1 MKKYIILCIA
11 LLSVCY
17 TQAQEN
23 IYLHKKNGNIEAFAL
38 EQVDSAIFSSS
49 ESNFAI
55 ISPKDTIRIGEKITM
70 KATKSNDK
78 DLSVNWYAED
88 PTIVSLGTLSQLEG
102 SVEGIVLGST
112 MIYASSNGD
121 IANTPLHVVGKATS
135 LGETEIYWDLVKKE
149 VQSGN
154 SVPFWAQ
161 YDSKDKIDH
170 TEIWYDINE
179 VVSRKATC
187 RLIPSIKYEYA
198 DTVIILKKKLDQ
210 VKDFAHSEL
219 LWDASVQAN
228 HLSGEFPVQLH
239 DSLLSSM
246 IYSMPRK
253 TEDLEFYTG
262 TEFLKA
268 FKDNLTPRMNYDA
281 YREAFVFL
289 GMMSDYVTSN
299 HRDTLPYLEWM
310 TDSTFDANSARWI
323 KDFKQYDSIFSTTIF
338 DTIIVSI
345 DTAWSTK
352 WNRTKLNPN
361 TGNKGWWDTLL
372 VEVVYNEKTQ
382 TYDSIWW
389 KSIDTIWKI
398 TPIFDHMEYVYDDI
412 MDRVNRTWRDSVT
425 FLNLILGDE
434 GYDFTYKREYVLNTE
449 FRVYEENDNVLKNS
463 DSKTTV
469 VEHDNYILNITS
481 ASNTTVREAV
491 AMNVELNKHYASQ
504 ALKFECIF
512 PKDAKDEYGSELS
525 TLITTDIV
533 RDFPKSIRFWHVGSQ
548 QIKVKVYSG
557 NELIDIYNIN
567 IQVGYDREVP
577 TLYYAEAGGNI
588 MAYKLVNN
596 APADMNIVPFDL
608 GVRTQHAFNLLFKD
622 ESLYV
627 LDAGKQF
634 YYVDDVDGK
643 LGDGKISVLSKDGS
657 KVETMISNVGGPA
670 FQDPFYGY
678 VDGDD
683 LYYSDR
689 NQGIIK
695 LPLSTR
701 DAVYNAGEHPYYVN
715 HNTLGYYNCG
725 IGYGAIG
732 GMFGKINGVWHWTK
746 FYNGYGIFRFQD
758 SDILPTP
765 IYTQDRELIPKA
777 GIMLDGMS
785 PKSFVYVPKHY
796 KMLVHIM
803 DAGYNGVYVATYDEL
818 ESVGTSKNALRPY
831 KLTYEGKSF
840 ESNTTGN
847 LPAKEGMSYESVG
860 ITQMAYDEVNDCVY
874 FAYRN
879 NSYSSYMYPPTGIYS
894 YNMATGEV
902 TCLIEGVE
910 AYGLTVNNTPS
921 KLF

>member
-11 LLSVCY
+11 LLSVCH

-49 ESNFAI
+49 KSNFAI
-55 ISPKDTIRIGEKITM
+55 ISPKDTIRVGEEITM

-88 PTIVSLGTLSQLEG
+88 PTIASSGTLSQIEG
-102 SVEGIVLGST
+102 SVEGIGLGST

-179 VVSRKATC
+179 VVLRKAATSG
-187 RLIPSIKYEYA
+187 LISSIKYEYT
-198 DTVIILKKKLDQ
+198 DTVITIRKELDQ
-210 VKDFAHSEL
+210 VKDFAHSEV

-228 HLSGEFPVQLH
+228 HLSGEFPLQLH
-239 DSLLSSM
+239 DSLLSST
-246 IYSMPRK
+246 IYSKPRNI
-253 TEDLEFYTG
+253 EDLDFYLG
-262 TEFLKA
+262 TEFPKA
-268 FKDNLTPRMNYDA
+268 FKDNLTPRMNYNA
-281 YREAFVFL
+281 YKQAFWGL
-289 GMMSDYVTSN
+289 GLFDEEYIN
-299 HRDTLPYLEWM
+299 WM

-323 KDFKQYDSIFSTTIF
+323 KDFKQYDTIWSTTNF
-338 DTIIVSI
+338 DTLGVYI
-345 DTAWSTK
+345 DSTMK
-352 WNRTKLNPN
+352 ITGRPPHRDTTWIYETIYVTKPWLE
-361 TGNKGWWDTLL
+361 D
-372 VEVVYNEKTQ
+372 VVYVHDQ
-382 TYDSIWW
+382 
-389 KSIDTIWKI
+389 
-398 TPIFDHMEYVYDDI
+398 I
-412 MDRVNRTWRDSVT
+412 MDRVNRVWRDSVT
-425 FLNLILGDE
+425 FLDLIIGDE
-434 GYDFTYKREYVLNTE
+434 GYDFTYQREYVLNTE
-449 FRVYEENDNVLKNS
+449 FHVYGENDNVLKNS
-463 DSKTTV
+463 DSKTIV
-469 VEHDNYILNITS
+469 AEHDNYIINITS

-512 PKDAKDEYGSELS
+512 PKDAKDEYGFELS

-548 QIKVKVYSG
+548 QIKVKVYLG
-557 NELIDIYNIN
+557 NELIDICNIN

-577 TLYYAEAGGNI
+577 TLYYAEVNGTI
-588 MAYKLVNN
+588 KAYKLTNGN
-596 APADMNIVPFDL
+596 QPADMQIVPFDL

-634 YYVDDVDGK
+634 YYVNDVQSN
-643 LGDGKISVLSKDGS
+643 LGDGKISVIAKDGS

-678 VDGDD
+678 VDENN

-701 DAVYNAGEHPYYVN
+701 DAVYNAGEHPYYVQ
-715 HNTLGYYNCG
+715 HNTLGYYNNG
-725 IGYGAIG
+725 IAYGAIG
-732 GMFGKINGVWHWTK
+732 GMFGKIDGVWHWTK
-746 FYNGYGIFRFQD
+746 FYNGNGIFRFKD
-758 SDILPTP
+758 SDILEKA
-765 IYTQDRELIPKA
+765 ISQGNDSNKPKD
-777 GIMLDGMS
+777 GILLDGMM
-785 PKSFVYVPKHY
+785 PKSFVYVPWHD

-818 ESVGTSKNALRPY
+818 ESVGTSKNSLRPY
-831 KLTYEGKSF
+831 YITYNGMMF

-847 LPAKEGMSYESVG
+847 LPAKEGYASESVG
-860 ITQMAYDEVNDCVY
+860 ICQMVYDEYNDCVY

-879 NSYSSYMYPPTGIYS
+879 NSYSSYMCPPTGIYS

>member
-49 ESNFAI
+49 KSNFAI
-55 ISPKDTIRIGEKITM
+55 ISPKDTIRVGEEITM

-88 PTIVSLGTLSQLEG
+88 PTIASSGALSQIEG
-102 SVEGIVLGST
+102 SVEGIGLGST

-179 VVSRKATC
+179 VVLRKAATGG
-187 RLIPSIKYEYA
+187 LISSIKYEYT
-198 DTVIILKKKLDQ
+198 DTVITIRKELDQ
-210 VKDFAHSEL
+210 VKDFAHNEQ

-228 HLSGEFPVQLH
+228 HLSGEFPLQLH
-239 DSLLSSM
+239 DSLLSSK
-246 IYSMPRK
+246 IYSMPQDI
-253 TEDLEFYTG
+253 EDLDFYLG
-262 TEFLKA
+262 TEFPKA
-268 FKDNLTPRMNYDA
+268 FKDNLTPRMNYNA
-281 YREAFVFL
+281 YKQAFRGL
-289 GMMSDYVTSN
+289 GLFDEEYIN
-299 HRDTLPYLEWM
+299 WM

-323 KDFKQYDSIFSTTIF
+323 KDFKQYDTIWSTTNF
-338 DTIIVSI
+338 DTLDVYI
-345 DTAWSTK
+345 DSTMK
-352 WNRTKLNPN
+352 ITGRPPHRDTTWIYETIYVTKPWLE
-361 TGNKGWWDTLL
+361 D
-372 VEVVYNEKTQ
+372 VVYVHDQ
-382 TYDSIWW
+382 I
-389 KSIDTIWKI
+389 
-398 TPIFDHMEYVYDDI
+398 ME
-412 MDRVNRTWRDSVT
+412 RVNRVWRDSVT
-425 FLNLILGDE
+425 FLNLIIGDE
-434 GYDFTYKREYVLNTE
+434 GYNFTYQREYVLNTD
-449 FRVYEENDNVLKNS
+449 FRVYGENDNVLKNS
-463 DSKTTV
+463 DSKIIV
-469 VEHDNYILNITS
+469 AEHDNYIINITS
-481 ASNTTVREAV
+481 ASNATVREAV

-512 PKDAKDEYGSELS
+512 PEDTKDEYGAVLS

-557 NELIDIYNIN
+557 NELIDICNIN

-577 TLYYAEAGGNI
+577 TLYYAEVNGTI
-588 MAYKLVNN
+588 KAYKLTNGN
-596 APADMNIVPFDL
+596 QPADMQIVPFDL

-634 YYVDDVDGK
+634 YYVNDVQSNM
-643 LGDGKISVLSKDGS
+643 GDGKISVIAKDGS

-678 VDGDD
+678 VDENN

-701 DAVYNAGEHPYYVN
+701 NQVYNASEHPYWVN
-715 HNTLGYYNCG
+715 HNTLGYYGNG
-725 IGYGAIG
+725 WAYGALG

-746 FYNGYGIFRFQD
+746 FYNGNGIFRFKD
-758 SDILPTP
+758 SDILEKA
-765 IYTQDRELIPKA
+765 ISQGNDSNKPKD
-777 GIMLDGMS
+777 GILLEGMM
-785 PKSFVYVPKHY
+785 PKSFVYVPKHD

-803 DAGYNGVYVATYDEL
+803 DAGYNGMYVATYDEL
-818 ESVGTSKNALRPY
+818 ESVGTSKNALRSY
-831 KLTYEGKSF
+831 EITYDRMSF
-840 ESNTTGN
+840 ESNTRGN
-847 LPAKEGMSYESVG
+847 LPAKEGTGSESVG

-894 YNMATGEV
+894 YNMVTGEV

>member
-11 LLSVCY
+11 LLSVCH

-49 ESNFAI
+49 KSNFAI
-55 ISPKDTIRIGEKITM
+55 ISPKDTIRVGEEITM

-88 PTIVSLGTLSQLEG
+88 PTIASSGTLSQLEG
-102 SVEGIVLGST
+102 SVEGIGLGST

-161 YDSKDKIDH
+161 YDSKDKINH

-179 VVSRKATC
+179 VVLRTAATSG
-187 RLIPSIKYEYA
+187 LISSIKYEYT
-198 DTVIILKKKLDQ
+198 DTVITIRKELDQ

-239 DSLLSSM
+239 DSLLSST
-246 IYSMPRK
+246 IYSMPRD
-253 TEDLEFYTG
+253 TVDLGFYLG
-262 TEFLKA
+262 TEFPKA
-268 FKDNLTPRMNYDA
+268 FKDNLTPRMNYNA
-281 YREAFVFL
+281 YRQAFWGL
-289 GMMSDYVTSN
+289 GLFDEEYIN
-299 HRDTLPYLEWM
+299 WM

-323 KDFKQYDSIFSTTIF
+323 KDFKQYDTIWSTTKF
-338 DTIIVSI
+338 DTLDVYI
-345 DTAWSTK
+345 DSTMK
-352 WNRTKLNPN
+352 ITGRPPHRDTTWIYETIYVTKPWLE
-361 TGNKGWWDTLL
+361 D
-372 VEVVYNEKTQ
+372 VVYVHDQ
-382 TYDSIWW
+382 
-389 KSIDTIWKI
+389 
-398 TPIFDHMEYVYDDI
+398 I
-412 MDRVNRTWRDSVT
+412 MDRVNRVWRDSVT
-425 FLNLILGDE
+425 FLDLIIGDE
-434 GYDFTYKREYVLNTE
+434 GYDFTYQREYVLNTE
-449 FRVYEENDNVLKNS
+449 YRVYGENDNVLKNS
-463 DSKTTV
+463 DSKIIV
-469 VEHDNYILNITS
+469 AEHDNYIINITS

-491 AMNVELNKHYASQ
+491 AMHVELNKHYASQ

-548 QIKVKVYSG
+548 QIKVKVYLG
-557 NELIDIYNIN
+557 NELIDICNIN

-577 TLYYAEAGGNI
+577 TLYYAEVNGTI
-588 MAYKLVNN
+588 KAYKLTNGN
-596 APADMNIVPFDL
+596 QPADMQIVPFDL

-634 YYVDDVDGK
+634 LYINDTYDN
-643 LGDGKISVLSKDGS
+643 LGDGKISVIAKDGS

-678 VDGDD
+678 VDENN

-701 DAVYNAGEHPYYVN
+701 DAVYNAGEHPYYVQ
-715 HNTLGYYNCG
+715 HNTLGYYYNG
-725 IGYGAIG
+725 IAYGAIG
-732 GMFGKINGVWHWTK
+732 GMFGKIDGVWHWTK
-746 FYNGYGIFRFQD
+746 FYNGNGIFRFKD
-758 SDILPTP
+758 SDILEKA
-765 IYTQDRELIPKA
+765 ISQGNDSNKPKD
-777 GIMLDGMS
+777 GILLEGMM
-785 PKSFVYVPKHY
+785 PKSFVYVPKHD

-803 DAGYNGVYVATYDEL
+803 DAGYNGMYVATYDEL
-818 ESVGTSKNALRPY
+818 ESVGTSKNAFRPY

-840 ESNTTGN
+840 ESNTTGY
-847 LPAKEGMSYESVG
+847 LWTKEGTSGEAVG
-860 ITQMAYDEVNDCVY
+860 ICQMAYDEVNDCVY

-879 NSYSSYMYPPTGIYS
+879 NSYTYMCPPTGIYS

>member
-49 ESNFAI
+49 KSNFAI
-55 ISPKDTIRIGEKITM
+55 ISPKDTIRVGEEITM

-88 PTIVSLGTLSQLEG
+88 PTIASSGTLSQIEA
-102 SVEGIVLGST
+102 SVEGIGLGST

-179 VVSRKATC
+179 VVLRKAATGG
-187 RLIPSIKYEYA
+187 LISSIKYEYT
-198 DTVIILKKKLDQ
+198 DTVITIRKELDQ

-228 HLSGEFPVQLH
+228 HLSGEIPVELH
-239 DSLLSSM
+239 DSLLSSK
-246 IYSMPRK
+246 IYSMPQDI
-253 TEDLEFYTG
+253 EDLDFYLG
-262 TEFLKA
+262 TEFPKA
-268 FKDNLTPRMNYDA
+268 FKDNLTPRMNYNA
-281 YREAFVFL
+281 YRQAFWGL
-289 GMMSDYVTSN
+289 GLFDEEYIN
-299 HRDTLPYLEWM
+299 WM

-323 KDFKQYDSIFSTTIF
+323 KDFKQYDTIWSTTKF
-338 DTIIVSI
+338 DTLDVYI
-345 DTAWSTK
+345 DSTMK
-352 WNRTKLNPN
+352 ITGRPPHRDTTWIYETIYVTKPWLE
-361 TGNKGWWDTLL
+361 D
-372 VEVVYNEKTQ
+372 VVYVHDQ
-382 TYDSIWW
+382 I
-389 KSIDTIWKI
+389 
-398 TPIFDHMEYVYDDI
+398 ME
-412 MDRVNRTWRDSVT
+412 RVNRVWRDSVT
-425 FLNLILGDE
+425 FLNLIIGDE
-434 GYDFTYKREYVLNTE
+434 GYNFTYQREYVLNTD
-449 FRVYEENDNVLKNS
+449 FRVHGENDNVLKNS
-463 DSKTTV
+463 DSKIIV
-469 VEHDNYILNITS
+469 AEHDNYIINITS
-481 ASNTTVREAV
+481 ASNATVREAV

-512 PKDAKDEYGSELS
+512 PEDTKDEYGAVLS

-557 NELIDIYNIN
+557 NELIDICNIN

-596 APADMNIVPFDL
+596 APADMQIVPFDL

-634 YYVDDVDGK
+634 LYINDTYDN
-643 LGDGKISVLSKDGS
+643 LGDGKISVIAKDGS
-657 KVETMISNVGGPA
+657 KVETMISNVGQYA
-670 FQDPFYGY
+670 FDDPFYGY
-678 VDGDD
+678 IEGDY
-683 LYYSDR
+683 LYYANRSTGIIRMPLSAR
-689 NQGIIK
+689 NQ
-695 LPLSTR
+695 
-701 DAVYNAGEHPYYVN
+701 VYNASEHPYYVQ
-715 HNTLGYYNCG
+715 HNTLGYYNNG
-725 IGYGAIG
+725 IAYGAIG
-732 GMFGKINGVWHWTK
+732 GMFGKIDGVWHWTK
-746 FYNGYGIFRFQD
+746 FYNGNGIFRFVD
-758 SDILPTP
+758 TDIQKKAVDGFDKS
-765 IYTQDRELIPKA
+765 IIPKS
-777 GIMLDGMS
+777 GILLHGMW
-785 PKSFVYVPKHY
+785 PKSFVYVPWHD

-818 ESVGTSKNALRPY
+818 ESVGTSKNALRSY
-831 KLTYEGKSF
+831 EITYDRMSF
-840 ESNTTGN
+840 ESNTRGN
-847 LPAKEGMSYESVG
+847 LPAKEGTGSESVG

-879 NSYSSYMYPPTGIYS
+879 NSYTYMCPPTGIYS

>member
-49 ESNFAI
+49 KSNFAI
-55 ISPKDTIRIGEKITM
+55 ISPKDTIRVGEEITM

-88 PTIVSLGTLSQLEG
+88 PTIASSGTLSQIEA
-102 SVEGIVLGST
+102 SVEGIGLGST

-179 VVSRKATC
+179 VVLRKAATGG
-187 RLIPSIKYEYA
+187 LISSIKYEYT
-198 DTVIILKKKLDQ
+198 DTVITIRKELDQ
-210 VKDFAHSEL
+210 VKDFAHSEQ

-228 HLSGEFPVQLH
+228 HLSGEIPVELH
-239 DSLLSSM
+239 DSLLSSK
-246 IYSMPRK
+246 IYSMPQDI
-253 TEDLEFYTG
+253 EDLDFYLG
-262 TEFLKA
+262 TEFPKA
-268 FKDNLTPRMNYDA
+268 FKDNLTPRMNYNA
-281 YREAFVFL
+281 YRQAFWGL
-289 GMMSDYVTSN
+289 GLFDEEYIN
-299 HRDTLPYLEWM
+299 WM

-323 KDFKQYDSIFSTTIF
+323 KDFKQYDTIWSTTKF
-338 DTIIVSI
+338 DTLDVYI
-345 DTAWSTK
+345 DSTMK
-352 WNRTKLNPN
+352 ITGRPPHRDTTWIYETIYVTKPWLE
-361 TGNKGWWDTLL
+361 D
-372 VEVVYNEKTQ
+372 VVYVHDQ
-382 TYDSIWW
+382 I
-389 KSIDTIWKI
+389 
-398 TPIFDHMEYVYDDI
+398 ME
-412 MDRVNRTWRDSVT
+412 RVNRVWRDSVT
-425 FLNLILGDE
+425 FLNLIIGDE
-434 GYDFTYKREYVLNTE
+434 GYNFTYQREYVLNTD
-449 FRVYEENDNVLKNS
+449 FRVYGENDNVLKNS
-463 DSKTTV
+463 DSKIIV
-469 VEHDNYILNITS
+469 AEHDNYIINITS
-481 ASNTTVREAV
+481 ASNATVREAV

-512 PKDAKDEYGSELS
+512 PEDTKDEYGAVLS
-525 TLITTDIV
+525 TLTTTDIV

-557 NELIDIYNIN
+557 NELIDICNIN

-596 APADMNIVPFDL
+596 APADMQIVPFDL

-634 YYVDDVDGK
+634 LYINDTYDN
-643 LGDGKISVLSKDGS
+643 LGDGKISVIAKDGS

-678 VDGDD
+678 VDENN

-701 DAVYNAGEHPYYVN
+701 DAVYNAGEHPYYVQ
-715 HNTLGYYNCG
+715 HNTLGYYYNG
-725 IGYGAIG
+725 WAYGAIG

-746 FYNGYGIFRFQD
+746 FYNANGIFRFKD
-758 SDILPTP
+758 SDILDKAISQPDRNLVP
-765 IYTQDRELIPKA
+765 QD
-777 GIMLDGMS
+777 GIILEGMM
-785 PKSFVYVPKHY
+785 PKSFVYVPKHD

-803 DAGYNGVYVATYDEL
+803 DAGYNGMYVATYDEL
-818 ESVGTSKNALRPY
+818 ESVGTSKNALRSY
-831 KLTYEGKSF
+831 EITYDRMSF
-840 ESNTTGN
+840 ESNIRGN
-847 LPAKEGMSYESVG
+847 LPAKEGTGSESVG

>member
-1 MKKYIILCIA
+1 MKKYIILSIA

-49 ESNFAI
+49 KSNFAI
-55 ISPKDTIRIGEKITM
+55 ISPKDTIRVGEEITM

-88 PTIVSLGTLSQLEG
+88 PTIASSGTLSQLEG
-102 SVEGIVLGST
+102 SVEGIGLGST

-161 YDSKDKIDH
+161 YDSKDKINH

-179 VVSRKATC
+179 VVLRTAATSG
-187 RLIPSIKYEYA
+187 LISSIKYEYT
-198 DTVIILKKKLDQ
+198 DTVITIRKELDQ

-239 DSLLSSM
+239 DSLLSST
-246 IYSMPRK
+246 IYSMPRD
-253 TEDLEFYTG
+253 TVDLGFYLG
-262 TEFLKA
+262 TEFPKA
-268 FKDNLTPRMNYDA
+268 FKDNLTPRMNYNA
-281 YREAFVFL
+281 YRQAFWGL
-289 GMMSDYVTSN
+289 GLFDEEYIN
-299 HRDTLPYLEWM
+299 WM

-323 KDFKQYDSIFSTTIF
+323 KDFKQYDTIWSTTKF
-338 DTIIVSI
+338 DTLDVYI
-345 DTAWSTK
+345 DSTMK
-352 WNRTKLNPN
+352 ITGRPPHRDTTWIYETIYVTKPWLE
-361 TGNKGWWDTLL
+361 D
-372 VEVVYNEKTQ
+372 VVYVHDQ
-382 TYDSIWW
+382 
-389 KSIDTIWKI
+389 
-398 TPIFDHMEYVYDDI
+398 I
-412 MDRVNRTWRDSVT
+412 MDRVNRVWRDSVT
-425 FLNLILGDE
+425 FLNLIIGDE
-434 GYDFTYKREYVLNTE
+434 GYNFTYQREYVLNTE
-449 FRVYEENDNVLKNS
+449 YRVYGENDNVLKNS
-463 DSKTTV
+463 DSKIIV
-469 VEHDNYILNITS
+469 AEHDNYIINITS

-491 AMNVELNKHYASQ
+491 AMHVELNKHYASQ

-512 PKDAKDEYGSELS
+512 PEDTKDENGAVLG

-548 QIKVKVYSG
+548 QIKVKVYLG
-557 NELIDIYNIN
+557 NELIDICNIN

-577 TLYYAEAGGNI
+577 TLYYAEVNGTI
-588 MAYKLVNN
+588 KAYKLTNGN
-596 APADMNIVPFDL
+596 QPADMQIVPFDL

-634 YYVDDVDGK
+634 YYVNDVQSN
-643 LGDGKISVLSKDGS
+643 LGDGKISVIAKDGS

-678 VDGDD
+678 VDENN

-701 DAVYNAGEHPYYVN
+701 DAVYNANEHPYYVN
-715 HNTLGYYNCG
+715 HNTLGYYGNG
-725 IGYGAIG
+725 WAYGALG
-732 GMFGKINGVWHWTK
+732 GMFGKIDGVWHWTK
-746 FYNGYGIFRFQD
+746 FYNGNGIFRFVDTDIQKKAVD
-758 SDILPTP
+758 GSDKSI
-765 IYTQDRELIPKA
+765 IPKS
-777 GIMLDGMS
+777 GILLHGMW
-785 PKSFVYVPKHY
+785 PKSFVYVPKHD

-818 ESVGTSKNALRPY
+818 ESVGTSKNALRSY
-831 KLTYEGKSF
+831 EITYDRMSF
-840 ESNTTGN
+840 ESNTRGN
-847 LPAKEGMSYESVG
+847 LPAKEGTGSESVG

-879 NSYSSYMYPPTGIYS
+879 NSYTYMCPPTGIYS

>member
-23 IYLHKKNGNIEAFAL
+23 IYLHKKNGNVEAFAL

-49 ESNFAI
+49 KSNFAI
-55 ISPKDTIRIGEKITM
+55 ISPKDTIRVGEEITM

-102 SVEGIVLGST
+102 TVEGIVLGST

-135 LGETEIYWDLVKKE
+135 MGETEIYWDLVKKE

-179 VVSRKATC
+179 VVLRKAATSG
-187 RLIPSIKYEYA
+187 LISSIKYEYT
-198 DTVIILKKKLDQ
+198 DTVITIRKELDQ
-210 VKDFAHSEL
+210 VKDFAHSEV

-228 HLSGEFPVQLH
+228 HLSGEFPLQLH
-239 DSLLSSM
+239 DSLLSST
-246 IYSMPRK
+246 IYSMPRNI
-253 TEDLEFYTG
+253 EDLDFYLG
-262 TEFLKA
+262 TEFPKA
-268 FKDNLTPRMNYDA
+268 FKDNLTPRMNYNA
-281 YREAFVFL
+281 YKQAFWGL
-289 GMMSDYVTSN
+289 GLFDEEYIN
-299 HRDTLPYLEWM
+299 WM

-323 KDFKQYDSIFSTTIF
+323 KDFKQYDTIWSTTNF
-338 DTIIVSI
+338 DTLDVYI
-345 DTAWSTK
+345 DSTMK
-352 WNRTKLNPN
+352 ITGRPPHQDTTWIYETIYVTKPWLE
-361 TGNKGWWDTLL
+361 D
-372 VEVVYNEKTQ
+372 VVYVHDQ
-382 TYDSIWW
+382 
-389 KSIDTIWKI
+389 
-398 TPIFDHMEYVYDDI
+398 I
-412 MDRVNRTWRDSVT
+412 MDRVNRVWRDSVT
-425 FLNLILGDE
+425 FLDLIIGDE
-434 GYDFTYKREYVLNTE
+434 GYDFTYQREYVLNTE
-449 FRVYEENDNVLKNS
+449 FHVYGENDNVLKNS
-463 DSKTTV
+463 DSKTIV
-469 VEHDNYILNITS
+469 AEHDNYIINITS

-512 PKDAKDEYGSELS
+512 PEDAKDEYGSELS

-557 NELIDIYNIN
+557 NELIDICNIN

-577 TLYYAEAGGNI
+577 TLYYAEVNGTI
-588 MAYKLVNN
+588 KAYKLTNGN
-596 APADMNIVPFDL
+596 QPADMQIVPFDL

-634 YYVDDVDGK
+634 LYINDTYDN
-643 LGDGKISVLSKDGS
+643 LGDGKISVIANDGS

-670 FQDPFYGY
+670 FKDPFYGY
-678 VDGDD
+678 VDENN

-701 DAVYNAGEHPYYVN
+701 DAVYNAGEHPYYVQ
-715 HNTLGYYNCG
+715 HNTLGYYNNG

-732 GMFGKINGVWHWTK
+732 GMFGKIDGVWHWTK
-746 FYNGYGIFRFQD
+746 FYNGNGIFRFKD
-758 SDILPTP
+758 SDILEKA
-765 IYTQDRELIPKA
+765 ISQGNDSNKPKD
-777 GIMLDGMS
+777 GILLEGMM
-785 PKSFVYVPKHY
+785 PKSFVYVPKHD

-840 ESNTTGN
+840 ESNTTGS
-847 LPAKEGMSYESVG
+847 PWTIEGTGGEAVG
-860 ITQMAYDEVNDCVY
+860 ICQMAYDEVNDCVY

-879 NSYSSYMYPPTGIYS
+879 NSYSSYMCPPTGIYS
-894 YNMATGEV
+894 YNMVTGEV

>member
-49 ESNFAI
+49 KSNFAI
-55 ISPKDTIRIGEKITM
+55 ISPKDTIRVGEEITM

-88 PTIVSLGTLSQLEG
+88 PTIVSSGTLSQIEG
-102 SVEGIVLGST
+102 SVEGIGLGST

-179 VVSRKATC
+179 VVLRKAATGG
-187 RLIPSIKYEYA
+187 LISSIKYEYT
-198 DTVIILKKKLDQ
+198 DTVITIRKELDQ
-210 VKDFAHSEL
+210 VKDFAHSEQ

-228 HLSGEFPVQLH
+228 HLSGEFPLQLH

-246 IYSMPRK
+246 IYSKPRNI
-253 TEDLEFYTG
+253 EDLDFYLG
-262 TEFLKA
+262 TEFPKA
-268 FKDNLTPRMNYDA
+268 FKDNLTPRMNYNA
-281 YREAFVFL
+281 YRQAFWGL
-289 GMMSDYVTSN
+289 GLFDEEYIN
-299 HRDTLPYLEWM
+299 WM

-323 KDFKQYDSIFSTTIF
+323 KDFKQYDTIWSTTNF
-338 DTIIVSI
+338 DTLDVYI
-345 DTAWSTK
+345 DSTMK
-352 WNRTKLNPN
+352 ITGRPPHRDTTWIYETIYVTKPWLE
-361 TGNKGWWDTLL
+361 D
-372 VEVVYNEKTQ
+372 VVYVHDQ
-382 TYDSIWW
+382 I
-389 KSIDTIWKI
+389 
-398 TPIFDHMEYVYDDI
+398 ME
-412 MDRVNRTWRDSVT
+412 RVNRVWRDSVE
-425 FLNLILGDE
+425 FLDLIIGDE
-434 GYDFTYKREYVLNTE
+434 GYDFTYQREYVLNTD
-449 FRVYEENDNVLKNS
+449 FRVYGENDNVLKNS
-463 DSKTTV
+463 DSKIIV
-469 VEHDNYILNITS
+469 AEHDNYIINITS

-512 PKDAKDEYGSELS
+512 PEDTKDENGFELS

-557 NELIDIYNIN
+557 NELIDICNIN
-567 IQVGYDREVP
+567 IQVGYTQEVP

-634 YYVDDVDGK
+634 YYVNDVQSN
-643 LGDGKISVLSKDGS
+643 LGDGKISVIAKDGS

-678 VDGDD
+678 VDENN

-701 DAVYNAGEHPYYVN
+701 DVVYNANEHPYYVR
-715 HNTLGYYNCG
+715 HNRLHYYG
-725 IGYGAIG
+725 VGGLAYGAISRN
-732 GMFGKINGVWHWTK
+732 FAKINSVWHWSTCHTATA
-746 FYNGYGIFRFQD
+746 IFCFTD
-758 SDILPTP
+758 EDILENPV
-765 IYTQDRELIPKA
+765 TQGDKEQLPEEGKILEGMKVGSFYYSPRHDKVIFSVMEPNANCVAVCTYAEWKA
-777 GIMLDGMS
+777 MYSQGDVTKKAI
-785 PKSFVYVPKHY
+785 
-796 KMLVHIM
+796 
-803 DAGYNGVYVATYDEL
+803 
-818 ESVGTSKNALRPY
+818 
-831 KLTYEGKSF
+831 TYEGKNFS
-840 ESNTTGN
+840 SNLNGN
-847 LPAKEGMSYESVG
+847 LPAKEGTGSESVG

-879 NSYSSYMYPPTGIYS
+879 NSYSYSSYMYPPTGIYS

>member
-49 ESNFAI
+49 KSNFAI
-55 ISPKDTIRIGEKITM
+55 ISPKDTIRVGEEITM

-88 PTIVSLGTLSQLEG
+88 PTIASSWTLSQIEG
-102 SVEGIVLGST
+102 SVEGIGLGST

-179 VVSRKATC
+179 VVLRKAATSG
-187 RLIPSIKYEYA
+187 LISSIKYEYT
-198 DTVIILKKKLDQ
+198 DTVITIRKELDQ

-228 HLSGEFPVQLH
+228 HLSGEFPLQLH
-239 DSLLSSM
+239 DSLLSST
-246 IYSMPRK
+246 IYSMPRD
-253 TEDLEFYTG
+253 TEDLAWYLG
-262 TEFLKA
+262 TEFPKA
-268 FKDNLTPRMNYDA
+268 FKDNLTPKMNYS
-281 YREAFVFL
+281 AFTQVFRGL
-289 GMMSDYVTSN
+289 G
-299 HRDTLPYLEWM
+299 LIEEEYLDWM

-323 KDFKQYDSIFSTTIF
+323 KDFKQYDTIWSTTNF
-338 DTIIVSI
+338 DTLDVYI
-345 DTAWSTK
+345 DSTMK
-352 WNRTKLNPN
+352 ITGRPPHRDTTWIYETIYVTKPWLE
-361 TGNKGWWDTLL
+361 D
-372 VEVVYNEKTQ
+372 VVYVHDQ
-382 TYDSIWW
+382 
-389 KSIDTIWKI
+389 
-398 TPIFDHMEYVYDDI
+398 I
-412 MDRVNRTWRDSVT
+412 MDRVNRVWRDSVT
-425 FLNLILGDE
+425 FLNLIIGDE
-434 GYDFTYKREYVLNTE
+434 GYNFTYQREYVLNTE
-449 FRVYEENDNVLKNS
+449 YRVYGENDNVLKNS
-463 DSKTTV
+463 DSKIIV
-469 VEHDNYILNITS
+469 AEHDNYIINITS
-481 ASNTTVREAV
+481 ASNATVREAV

-512 PKDAKDEYGSELS
+512 PEDTKDENGSVLS
-525 TLITTDIV
+525 TLITTDIM

-557 NELIDIYNIN
+557 NELIDICNIN

-577 TLYYAEAGGNI
+577 TLYYAEVNGTI
-588 MAYKLVNN
+588 KAYKLTKGNQ
-596 APADMNIVPFDL
+596 PADMQIVPFDL

-634 YYVDDVDGK
+634 LYINDTYDN
-643 LGDGKISVLSKDGS
+643 LGDGKISVIAKDGS

-678 VDGDD
+678 VDENN

-701 DAVYNAGEHPYYVN
+701 DAVYNAGEHPYYVQ
-715 HNTLGYYNCG
+715 HNTLGYYYNG
-725 IGYGAIG
+725 WAYGAIG
-732 GMFGKINGVWHWTK
+732 GMFGKIDGVWHWTK
-746 FYNGYGIFRFQD
+746 FYNANGIFRFKD
-758 SDILPTP
+758 SDILDKAISQPDRNLVP
-765 IYTQDRELIPKA
+765 QD
-777 GIMLDGMS
+777 GIMLEGMM
-785 PKSFVYVPKHY
+785 PKSFVYVPKHD

-803 DAGYNGVYVATYDEL
+803 DAGYNGMYVATYDEL
-818 ESVGTSKNALRPY
+818 ESVGTSKNALRSY
-831 KLTYEGKSF
+831 EITYDRMSF
-840 ESNTTGN
+840 ESNIRGN
-847 LPAKEGMSYESVG
+847 LPAKEGTGSESVG

>member
-11 LLSVCY
+11 LLSVCH

-49 ESNFAI
+49 KSNFAI
-55 ISPKDTIRIGEKITM
+55 ISPKDTIRVGEEITM

-88 PTIVSLGTLSQLEG
+88 PTIVSLGTLSQIEG
-102 SVEGIVLGST
+102 SVEGIGLGST

-135 LGETEIYWDLVKKE
+135 MGETEIYWDLVKKE

-179 VVSRKATC
+179 IVSRKATC
-187 RLIPSIKYEYA
+187 YLINYEYV
-198 DTVIILKKKLDQ
+198 DTAAIIRKSFEK
-210 VKDFAHSEL
+210 VNDFAHNEQ

-228 HLSGEFPVQLH
+228 HLSGEFPLQLH
-239 DSLLSSM
+239 DSLLSST
-246 IYSMPRK
+246 IYSMPRD
-253 TEDLEFYTG
+253 TVDLGFYLG
-262 TEFLKA
+262 TEFPKA

-281 YREAFVFL
+281 YRQVFSYF

-299 HRDTLPYLEWM
+299 NRDTLPYLEWM
-310 TDSTFDANSARWI
+310 TDFTFDANSARWI

-361 TGNKGWWDTLL
+361 TGTRGWWDTLL

-434 GYDFTYKREYVLNTE
+434 GYDFTYQREYVLNTE
-449 FRVYEENDNVLKNS
+449 FRVYGENDNVLKNS
-463 DSKTTV
+463 DSKTIV
-469 VEHDNYILNITS
+469 AEHDNYILNITS

-491 AMNVELNKHYASQ
+491 TMNVELNKHYASQ

-512 PKDAKDEYGSELS
+512 PEDAKDEYGAVLS

-557 NELIDIYNIN
+557 NELIDICNIN
-567 IQVGYDREVP
+567 IQVSYDSEVP
-577 TLYYAEAGGNI
+577 TLYYAEVNGTI
-588 MAYKLVNN
+588 KAYKLTNGN
-596 APADMNIVPFDL
+596 QPADMQIVPFDL

-634 YYVDDVDGK
+634 YYVNDVQSN
-643 LGDGKISVLSKDGS
+643 LGDGRISVLSKDG
-657 KVETMISNVGGPA
+657 KRIETMISNAGQYA
-670 FQDPFYGY
+670 FDDPYYGY
-678 VDGDD
+678 VEGDY
-683 LYYSDR
+683 LYYANR
-689 NQGIIK
+689 NTGIIK
-695 LPLSTR
+695 LPLSAR
-701 DAVYNAGEHPYYVN
+701 NQVYNVYDHPYYVQQ
-715 HNTLGYYNCG
+715 NTLGYYNFG
-725 IGYGAIG
+725 WAYGAIG
-732 GMFGKINGVWHWTK
+732 GMFGKINGIWHWTK
-746 FYNGYGIFRFQD
+746 FYNGNGIFRFLD
-758 SDILPTP
+758 SDILPAP
-765 IYTQDRELIPKA
+765 ISQDRELVPKA

-785 PKSFVYVPKHY
+785 PKSFVYVPKHD
-796 KMLVHIM
+796 KILVHIM
-803 DAGYNGVYVATYDEL
+803 DAGYNGVYAASYAEIEAVGEVKGKLKPYAVTYN
-818 ESVGTSKNALRPY
+818 GMM
-831 KLTYEGKSF
+831 F

-847 LPAKEGMSYESVG
+847 LPAKEGMGYEPIG
-860 ITQMAYDEVNDCVY
+860 ICQMVYDEYNDCVY

-879 NSYSSYMYPPTGIYS
+879 NSYSSYMCPPTGIYS

>member
-49 ESNFAI
+49 KSNFAI
-55 ISPKDTIRIGEKITM
+55 ISPKDTIRLGEEITM

-88 PTIVSLGTLSQLEG
+88 PTIASSGTLSQIEG
-102 SVEGIVLGST
+102 SVEGIGLGST

-179 VVSRKATC
+179 VVLRKAATGG
-187 RLIPSIKYEYA
+187 LISSIKYEYT
-198 DTVIILKKKLDQ
+198 DTVITIRKELDQ
-210 VKDFAHSEL
+210 VKDFAHNEQ

-239 DSLLSSM
+239 DSLLSSK
-246 IYSMPRK
+246 IYSMPQDI
-253 TEDLEFYTG
+253 EDLDFYLG
-262 TEFLKA
+262 TEFPKA
-268 FKDNLTPRMNYDA
+268 FKDNLTPRMNYNA
-281 YREAFVFL
+281 YRQAFWGL
-289 GMMSDYVTSN
+289 GLFDEEYIN
-299 HRDTLPYLEWM
+299 WM

-323 KDFKQYDSIFSTTIF
+323 KDFKQYDTIWSTTNF
-338 DTIIVSI
+338 DTLDVYI
-345 DTAWSTK
+345 DSTMK
-352 WNRTKLNPN
+352 ITGRPPHRDTTWIYETIYVTKPWLE
-361 TGNKGWWDTLL
+361 D
-372 VEVVYNEKTQ
+372 VVYVHDQ
-382 TYDSIWW
+382 I
-389 KSIDTIWKI
+389 
-398 TPIFDHMEYVYDDI
+398 ME
-412 MDRVNRTWRDSVT
+412 RVNRVWRDSVE
-425 FLNLILGDE
+425 FLDLIMGDE
-434 GYDFTYKREYVLNTE
+434 GYDFTYQREYVLNTD
-449 FRVYEENDNVLKNS
+449 FRVYGENDNVLKNS
-463 DSKTTV
+463 DSKIIV
-469 VEHDNYILNITS
+469 AEHDNYIINITS
-481 ASNTTVREAV
+481 ASNATVREAV

-512 PKDAKDEYGSELS
+512 PEDTKDEYGAVLS
-525 TLITTDIV
+525 TLTTTDIV

-557 NELIDIYNIN
+557 NELIDICNIN
-567 IQVGYDREVP
+567 IQVGYTQEVP
-577 TLYYAEAGGNI
+577 TLYYAEVGGNI
-588 MAYKLVNN
+588 HAVKLTNGRQ
-596 APADMNIVPFDL
+596 PSDMQIVPFDL
-608 GVRTQHAFNLLFKD
+608 GVRTQHAFNLLFKN

-634 YYVDDVDGK
+634 YYVDDAAGN
-643 LGDGKISVLSKDGS
+643 LGDGKISVVAKDGS
-657 KVETMISNVGGPA
+657 KVETVISNVGGHA

-715 HNTLGYYNCG
+715 HNTLGYYGNG
-725 IGYGAIG
+725 WAYGALG

-746 FYNGYGIFRFQD
+746 FYNGNGIFRFKD
-758 SDILPTP
+758 SDILEKA
-765 IYTQDRELIPKA
+765 ISQGNDSNKPKD
-777 GIMLDGMS
+777 GILLEGMM
-785 PKSFVYVPKHY
+785 PKSFVYVPKHD

-818 ESVGTSKNALRPY
+818 ESVGTSKNALRSY
-831 KLTYEGKSF
+831 EITYDRMSF
-840 ESNTTGN
+840 ESNIRGN
-847 LPAKEGMSYESVG
+847 LPAKEGTGSESVG
-860 ITQMAYDEVNDCVY
+860 ITQMAYDEMNDCVY

>member
-38 EQVDSAIFSSS
+38 EQVDSASFIQNKN
-49 ESNFAI
+49 EFAI
-55 ISPKDTIRIGEKITM
+55 TSPKDTIRIGEEITM
-70 KATKSNDK
+70 KATRCNDK
-78 DLSVNWYAED
+78 ALSVYWNVED
-88 PTIVSLGTLSQLEG
+88 QTIASWWSTPSQLEG
-102 SVEGIVLGST
+102 TIKGIGIGST
-112 MIYASSNGD
+112 VIYASSNGD

-179 VVSRKATC
+179 VVLRKAATGG
-187 RLIPSIKYEYA
+187 LISSIKYEYT
-198 DTVIILKKKLDQ
+198 DTVITIRKELDQ

-219 LWDASVQAN
+219 LWNASVQAN
-228 HLSGEFPVQLH
+228 HLSGEFPLQLH
-239 DSLLSSM
+239 DSLLSST
-246 IYSMPRK
+246 IYSMPRD
-253 TEDLEFYTG
+253 TVDLGFYLG
-262 TEFLKA
+262 TEFPKA
-268 FKDNLTPRMNYDA
+268 FKDNLTPRMNYNA
-281 YREAFVFL
+281 YKQAFL
-289 GMMSDYVTSN
+289 GLGLFDEEYIN
-299 HRDTLPYLEWM
+299 WM

-323 KDFKQYDSIFSTTIF
+323 KDFKQYDTIWSTTNF
-338 DTIIVSI
+338 DTLDVYI
-345 DTAWSTK
+345 DSTMK
-352 WNRTKLNPN
+352 ITGRPPHQDTTWIYETIYVTKPWLE
-361 TGNKGWWDTLL
+361 D
-372 VEVVYNEKTQ
+372 VVYVHDQ
-382 TYDSIWW
+382 I
-389 KSIDTIWKI
+389 
-398 TPIFDHMEYVYDDI
+398 ME
-412 MDRVNRTWRDSVT
+412 RVNRVWRDSVT
-425 FLNLILGDE
+425 FLNLIIGDE
-434 GYDFTYKREYVLNTE
+434 GYNFTYQREYVLNTD
-449 FRVYEENDNVLKNS
+449 FRVYGKNDNVLKNS
-463 DSKTTV
+463 DSKIIV
-469 VEHDNYILNITS
+469 AEHDNYIINITS
-481 ASNTTVREAV
+481 ASNATVREAV

-504 ALKFECIF
+504 PLKFECIF
-512 PKDAKDEYGSELS
+512 PKDAKDENGNELT
-525 TLITTDIV
+525 TLTTTDIV
-533 RDFPKSIRFWHVGSQ
+533 RNFPKSIRFWHVGSQ

-557 NELIDIYNIN
+557 NELIDICNIN

-577 TLYYAEAGGNI
+577 TLYYATAQGNI
-588 MAYKLVNN
+588 MAYKLVND
-596 APADMNIVPFDL
+596 APADMNIYSYDL
-608 GVRTQHAFNLLFKD
+608 GFYTQHAFNILFKD
-622 ESLYV
+622 SLLYV

-634 YYVDDVDGK
+634 YYVNDVQSN
-643 LGDGKISVLSKDGS
+643 LGDGKISVIAKDGS
-657 KVETMISNVGGPA
+657 KVETMISNVGGHA

-715 HNTLGYYNCG
+715 HNTLGYYYNG
-725 IGYGAIG
+725 WAYSAIG
-732 GMFGKINGVWHWTK
+732 GMFGKIDGVWHWTK
-746 FYNGYGIFRFQD
+746 FYNGNGIFRFKD
-758 SDILPTP
+758 SDILDKAISQPDRNLVP
-765 IYTQDRELIPKA
+765 QD
-777 GIMLDGMS
+777 GIMLAGMM
-785 PKSFVYVPKHY
+785 PKSFVYVPKHD

-818 ESVGTSKNALRPY
+818 ESVGPKNALRSY
-831 KLTYEGKSF
+831 EITYNRMSF

-847 LPAKEGMSYESVG
+847 LPAKEGMSPESVG

-879 NSYSSYMYPPTGIYS
+879 NSYSSYMCPPTGIYS

-902 TCLIEGVE
+902 TCLIYGVE

>member
-11 LLSVCY
+11 LLSVCH

-23 IYLHKKNGNIEAFAL
+23 IYLHKKNGNVEAFAL

-49 ESNFAI
+49 KSNFAI
-55 ISPKDTIRIGEKITM
+55 ISPKDTIRIGEEITM

-88 PTIVSLGTLSQLEG
+88 PTIASSGTLSQIEG
-102 SVEGIVLGST
+102 SVEGIGLGST

-154 SVPFWAQ
+154 SVSFWAQ

-179 VVSRKATC
+179 VVLRKAATSG
-187 RLIPSIKYEYA
+187 LISSIKYEYT
-198 DTVIILKKKLDQ
+198 DTVITIRKELDQ

-228 HLSGEFPVQLH
+228 HLSGEFLLQVH
-239 DSLLSSM
+239 DSLLSST
-246 IYSMPRK
+246 IYSKPRNL
-253 TEDLEFYTG
+253 EDLDFYLG
-262 TEFLKA
+262 TEFPKA
-268 FKDNLTPRMNYDA
+268 FKDNLTPRMNYNA
-281 YREAFVFL
+281 YRQAFWGL
-289 GMMSDYVTSN
+289 GLFDEEYIN
-299 HRDTLPYLEWM
+299 WM

-323 KDFKQYDSIFSTTIF
+323 KDFKQYDTIWSTTNF
-338 DTIIVSI
+338 DTLDVYI
-345 DTAWSTK
+345 DSTMK
-352 WNRTKLNPN
+352 ITGRPPHRDTTWIYETIYVTKPWLE
-361 TGNKGWWDTLL
+361 D
-372 VEVVYNEKTQ
+372 VVYVHDQ
-382 TYDSIWW
+382 
-389 KSIDTIWKI
+389 
-398 TPIFDHMEYVYDDI
+398 I
-412 MDRVNRTWRDSVT
+412 MDRVNRVWRDSVT
-425 FLNLILGDE
+425 FLDLIIGDE
-434 GYDFTYKREYVLNTE
+434 GYDFTYQREYVLNTE
-449 FRVYEENDNVLKNS
+449 FHVYGENDNVLKNS
-463 DSKTTV
+463 DSKIIV
-469 VEHDNYILNITS
+469 AEHDNYILNITS

-512 PKDAKDEYGSELS
+512 PEDAKDEYGAVLG

-548 QIKVKVYSG
+548 QIKVKVYLG
-557 NELIDIYNIN
+557 NELIDICNIN

-577 TLYYAEAGGNI
+577 TLYYAEVNGTI
-588 MAYKLVNN
+588 KAYKLTNGN
-596 APADMNIVPFDL
+596 QPADMQIVPFDL
-608 GVRTQHAFNLLFKD
+608 GVRTQHAFNLLFKN

-634 YYVDDVDGK
+634 LYINDTYDN
-643 LGDGKISVLSKDGS
+643 LGDGKISVIAKDGS

-678 VDGDD
+678 VDENN

-701 DAVYNAGEHPYYVN
+701 DAVYNAGEHPYYVQ
-715 HNTLGYYNCG
+715 HNTLGYYNNG
-725 IGYGAIG
+725 IAYGAIG
-732 GMFGKINGVWHWTK
+732 GMFGKIDGVWHWTK
-746 FYNGYGIFRFQD
+746 FYNANGIFRFKD
-758 SDILPTP
+758 SDILEKAISQPDRNLVP
-765 IYTQDRELIPKA
+765 QD
-777 GIMLDGMS
+777 GIMLEGMM
-785 PKSFVYVPKHY
+785 PKSFVYVPKHD

-803 DAGYNGVYVATYDEL
+803 DAGYNGMYVATYDEL
-818 ESVGTSKNALRPY
+818 ESVGTSKNALRSY
-831 KLTYEGKSF
+831 EITYDRMSF
-840 ESNTTGN
+840 ESNIRGN
-847 LPAKEGMSYESVG
+847 LPAKEGMGNEFVG
-860 ITQMAYDEVNDCVY
+860 ICQMAYDEVNDCVY

-879 NSYSSYMYPPTGIYS
+879 NSYTYMCPPTGIYS

-902 TCLIEGVE
+902 TCLIYGVE

>member
-11 LLSVCY
+11 LLSVCH

-49 ESNFAI
+49 KSNFAI
-55 ISPKDTIRIGEKITM
+55 ISPKDTIRVGEEITM

-88 PTIVSLGTLSQLEG
+88 PTIASSGTLSQLEG
-102 SVEGIVLGST
+102 TVEGIGLGST

-135 LGETEIYWDLVKKE
+135 LGETEIYWDLLKKE

-179 VVSRKATC
+179 VVLRKAATSG
-187 RLIPSIKYEYA
+187 LISSIKYEYT
-198 DTVIILKKKLDQ
+198 DTVITIRKELDQ
-210 VKDFAHSEL
+210 VKDFAHSEV

-228 HLSGEFPVQLH
+228 HLSGEFPLQLH
-239 DSLLSSM
+239 DSLLSST
-246 IYSMPRK
+246 IYSKPRNI
-253 TEDLEFYTG
+253 EDLDFYLG
-262 TEFLKA
+262 TEFPKA
-268 FKDNLTPRMNYDA
+268 FKDNLTPRMNYNA
-281 YREAFVFL
+281 YRQAFWGL
-289 GMMSDYVTSN
+289 GLFDEEYIN
-299 HRDTLPYLEWM
+299 WM

-323 KDFKQYDSIFSTTIF
+323 KDFKQYDTIWSTTNF
-338 DTIIVSI
+338 DTLDVYI
-345 DTAWSTK
+345 DSTMK
-352 WNRTKLNPN
+352 ITGRPPHRDTTWIYETIYVTKPWLE
-361 TGNKGWWDTLL
+361 D
-372 VEVVYNEKTQ
+372 VVYVHDQ
-382 TYDSIWW
+382 
-389 KSIDTIWKI
+389 
-398 TPIFDHMEYVYDDI
+398 I
-412 MDRVNRTWRDSVT
+412 MDRVNRVWRDSVT
-425 FLNLILGDE
+425 FLDLIIGDE
-434 GYDFTYKREYVLNTE
+434 GYDFTYQREYVLNTE
-449 FRVYEENDNVLKNS
+449 FHVYGENDNVLKNS
-463 DSKTTV
+463 DSKIIV
-469 VEHDNYILNITS
+469 AEHDNYIINITS
-481 ASNTTVREAV
+481 ASNATVREVV

-512 PKDAKDEYGSELS
+512 PEDAKDEYGAVLG

-557 NELIDIYNIN
+557 NELIDICNIN

-577 TLYYAEAGGNI
+577 TLYYAEVNGTI
-588 MAYKLVNN
+588 KAYKLTKGNQ
-596 APADMNIVPFDL
+596 PADMQIVPFDL

-634 YYVDDVDGK
+634 LYINDTYDN
-643 LGDGKISVLSKDGS
+643 LGDGKISVIAKDGS

-678 VDGDD
+678 VDENN

-701 DAVYNAGEHPYYVN
+701 DAVYNAGEHPYYVQ
-715 HNTLGYYNCG
+715 HNTLGYYNNG

-732 GMFGKINGVWHWTK
+732 GMFGKIDGVWHWTK
-746 FYNGYGIFRFQD
+746 FYNGNGIFRFLD
-758 SDILPTP
+758 SDILPAP
-765 IYTQDRELIPKA
+765 ISQDRELVPKA

-785 PKSFVYVPKHY
+785 PKSFVYVPWHD

-840 ESNTTGN
+840 ESNTTGS
-847 LPAKEGMSYESVG
+847 PWTIEGTGGEAVG
-860 ITQMAYDEVNDCVY
+860 ICQMAYDEVNDCVY

-879 NSYSSYMYPPTGIYS
+879 NSYSSYMCPPTGIYS

>member
-11 LLSVCY
+11 LLSVCH

-49 ESNFAI
+49 KSNFAI
-55 ISPKDTIRIGEKITM
+55 ISPKDTIRLGEEITM

-88 PTIVSLGTLSQLEG
+88 PTIVSLGTLSQIEG
-102 SVEGIVLGST
+102 SVEGIGLGST

-135 LGETEIYWDLVKKE
+135 MGETEIYWDLVKKE

-179 VVSRKATC
+179 IVSRKATC
-187 RLIPSIKYEYA
+187 YLINYEYV
-198 DTVIILKKKLDQ
+198 DTAAIIRKSFEK
-210 VKDFAHSEL
+210 VKDFAHNEQ

-228 HLSGEFPVQLH
+228 HLSGEFPLQLH
-239 DSLLSSM
+239 DSLLSST
-246 IYSMPRK
+246 IYSMPRD
-253 TEDLEFYTG
+253 TVDLGFYLG
-262 TEFLKA
+262 TEFPKA

-281 YREAFVFL
+281 YRQVFSYF

-299 HRDTLPYLEWM
+299 NRDTLPYLEWM
-310 TDSTFDANSARWI
+310 TDFTFDANSARWI
-323 KDFKQYDSIFSTTIF
+323 KDFKQYDSIFSTTVF

-361 TGNKGWWDTLL
+361 TGTRGWWDTLL

-425 FLNLILGDE
+425 FLDLIIGDE
-434 GYDFTYKREYVLNTE
+434 GYDFTYQREYVLNTE
-449 FRVYEENDNVLKNS
+449 FRVYGENDNVLKNS
-463 DSKTTV
+463 DSKIIV
-469 VEHDNYILNITS
+469 AEHDNYIINITS

-512 PKDAKDEYGSELS
+512 PEGTKDENGFELS

-557 NELIDIYNIN
+557 NELIDICNIN

-577 TLYYAEAGGNI
+577 TLYYAEVNGTI
-588 MAYKLVNN
+588 KAYKLTNGN
-596 APADMNIVPFDL
+596 QPADMQIVPFDL
-608 GVRTQHAFNLLFKD
+608 GVRTQHAFNLLFKN
-622 ESLYV
+622 ELLYV

-634 YYVDDVDGK
+634 YYVDDVQSN
-643 LGDGKISVLSKDGS
+643 LGDGKISVIAKDGS

-678 VDGDD
+678 VDENN

-701 DAVYNAGEHPYYVN
+701 DVVYNANEHPYYVR
-715 HNTLGYYNCG
+715 HNRLHYYG
-725 IGYGAIG
+725 VGLAYGAISRN
-732 GMFGKINGVWHWTK
+732 FAKINSVWHWSTCHTATA
-746 FYNGYGIFRFQD
+746 IFCFTD
-758 SDILPTP
+758 EDILENPV
-765 IYTQDRELIPKA
+765 TQGDKEQLPEEGKILEGMKVGSFYYSPRHDKVIFSVMEPNANCVAVCTYAEWKA
-777 GIMLDGMS
+777 MYSQGDVTKKAI
-785 PKSFVYVPKHY
+785 
-796 KMLVHIM
+796 
-803 DAGYNGVYVATYDEL
+803 
-818 ESVGTSKNALRPY
+818 
-831 KLTYEGKSF
+831 TYEGKNFS
-840 ESNTTGN
+840 SNLNGN
-847 LPAKEGMSYESVG
+847 LPAKEGTGSESVG

-879 NSYSSYMYPPTGIYS
+879 NSYTYMCPPTGIYS

>member
-11 LLSVCY
+11 LLSVCH

-49 ESNFAI
+49 KSNFAI
-55 ISPKDTIRIGEKITM
+55 ISPKDTIRVGEEITM

-88 PTIVSLGTLSQLEG
+88 PTIASSGTLSQIEG
-102 SVEGIVLGST
+102 SVEGIGLGST

-179 VVSRKATC
+179 VVLRKAATSG
-187 RLIPSIKYEYA
+187 LISSIKYEYT
-198 DTVIILKKKLDQ
+198 DTVITIRKELDQ
-210 VKDFAHSEL
+210 VKDFAHSEV

-228 HLSGEFPVQLH
+228 HLSGEFPLQLH
-239 DSLLSSM
+239 DSLLSST
-246 IYSMPRK
+246 IYSKPRNI
-253 TEDLEFYTG
+253 EDLDFYLG
-262 TEFLKA
+262 TEFPKA
-268 FKDNLTPRMNYDA
+268 FKDNLTPRMNYNA
-281 YREAFVFL
+281 YKQAFL
-289 GMMSDYVTSN
+289 GLGLFDEEYIN
-299 HRDTLPYLEWM
+299 WM

-323 KDFKQYDSIFSTTIF
+323 KDFKQYDTIWSTTNF
-338 DTIIVSI
+338 DTLDVYI
-345 DTAWSTK
+345 DSTMK
-352 WNRTKLNPN
+352 ITGRPPHRDTTWIYETIYVTKPWLE
-361 TGNKGWWDTLL
+361 D
-372 VEVVYNEKTQ
+372 VVYVHDQ
-382 TYDSIWW
+382 
-389 KSIDTIWKI
+389 
-398 TPIFDHMEYVYDDI
+398 I
-412 MDRVNRTWRDSVT
+412 MDRVNRVWRDSVT
-425 FLNLILGDE
+425 FLDLIIGDE
-434 GYDFTYKREYVLNTE
+434 GYDFTYQREYVLNTE
-449 FRVYEENDNVLKNS
+449 FHVYGENDNVLKNS
-463 DSKTTV
+463 DSKIIV
-469 VEHDNYILNITS
+469 AEHDNYIINITS

-548 QIKVKVYSG
+548 QIKVKVYLG
-557 NELIDIYNIN
+557 NELIDICNIN

-577 TLYYAEAGGNI
+577 TLYYAEVNGTI
-588 MAYKLVNN
+588 KAYKLTNGN
-596 APADMNIVPFDL
+596 QPADMQIVPFDL

-634 YYVDDVDGK
+634 YYVNDVQSN
-643 LGDGKISVLSKDGS
+643 LGDGKISVIAKDGS

-689 NQGIIK
+689 NTGIIK
-695 LPLSTR
+695 LPLSAR
-701 DAVYNAGEHPYYVN
+701 NQVYNVYDHPYYVQQ
-715 HNTLGYYNCG
+715 NTLGYYNFG
-725 IGYGAIG
+725 WSYGAIG
-732 GMFGKINGVWHWTK
+732 GMFGKIDGVWHWTK
-746 FYNGYGIFRFQD
+746 FYNGNGIFRFKD
-758 SDILPTP
+758 SDILEKA
-765 IYTQDRELIPKA
+765 ISQGNDSNKPKD
-777 GIMLDGMS
+777 GILLEGMM
-785 PKSFVYVPKHY
+785 PKSFVYVPKHD

-803 DAGYNGVYVATYDEL
+803 DAGYNGMYVATYDEL

-831 KLTYEGKSF
+831 YITYNGMMF

-847 LPAKEGMSYESVG
+847 LPAKEGYASESVG
-860 ITQMAYDEVNDCVY
+860 ICQMAYDEVNDCVY

-879 NSYSSYMYPPTGIYS
+879 NSYSSYMCPPTGIYS
-894 YNMATGEV
+894 YNMVTGEV

>member
-49 ESNFAI
+49 KSNFAI
-55 ISPKDTIRIGEKITM
+55 ISPKDTIRLGEEITM

-88 PTIVSLGTLSQLEG
+88 PTIASSGTFSQIEA
-102 SVEGIVLGST
+102 SVEGIGLGST

-179 VVSRKATC
+179 VVLRKAATGG
-187 RLIPSIKYEYA
+187 LISSIKYEYT
-198 DTVIILKKKLDQ
+198 DTVITIRKELDQ
-210 VKDFAHSEL
+210 VKDFAHNEQ

-228 HLSGEFPVQLH
+228 HLSGEFPVELH
-239 DSLLSSM
+239 DSLLSSK
-246 IYSMPRK
+246 IYSMPQDI
-253 TEDLEFYTG
+253 EDLDFYLG
-262 TEFLKA
+262 TEFPKA
-268 FKDNLTPRMNYDA
+268 FKDNLTPRMNYNA
-281 YREAFVFL
+281 YRQAFRGL
-289 GMMSDYVTSN
+289 GLFDEEYIN
-299 HRDTLPYLEWM
+299 WM

-323 KDFKQYDSIFSTTIF
+323 KDFKQYDTIWSTTNF
-338 DTIIVSI
+338 DTLDVYI
-345 DTAWSTK
+345 DSTMK
-352 WNRTKLNPN
+352 ITGRPPHRDTTWIYETIYVTKPWLE
-361 TGNKGWWDTLL
+361 D
-372 VEVVYNEKTQ
+372 VVYVHDQ
-382 TYDSIWW
+382 I
-389 KSIDTIWKI
+389 
-398 TPIFDHMEYVYDDI
+398 ME
-412 MDRVNRTWRDSVT
+412 RVNRVWRDSVT
-425 FLNLILGDE
+425 FLDLIIGDE
-434 GYDFTYKREYVLNTE
+434 GYDFTYQREYVLNTE
-449 FRVYEENDNVLKNS
+449 FHVYGENDNVLKNS
-463 DSKTTV
+463 DSKIIV
-469 VEHDNYILNITS
+469 AEHDNYIINITS
-481 ASNTTVREAV
+481 ASNATVREAV

-512 PKDAKDEYGSELS
+512 PEDTKDEYGFLLS
-525 TLITTDIV
+525 TLTTTDIV
-533 RDFPKSIRFWHVGSQ
+533 RDFPKSITFWHVGSQ
-548 QIKVKVYSG
+548 KIKVKVYYR
-557 NELIDIYNIN
+557 NEVIDICNIN
-567 IQVGYDREVP
+567 IQVGYTQEVP
-577 TLYYAEAGGNI
+577 TLYYAEVGGNI
-588 MAYKLVNN
+588 HAVKLTNGRQ
-596 APADMNIVPFDL
+596 PSDMQIVPFDL
-608 GVRTQHAFNLLFKD
+608 GVRTQHAFNLLFKN

-634 YYVDDVDGK
+634 LYINDTYYN
-643 LGDGKISVLSKDGS
+643 LGDGKISVIAKDGS

-715 HNTLGYYNCG
+715 HNTLGYYGNG
-725 IGYGAIG
+725 WAYGALG

-746 FYNGYGIFRFQD
+746 FYNGNGIFRFKD
-758 SDILPTP
+758 SDILEKA
-765 IYTQDRELIPKA
+765 ISQGNDSNKPKD
-777 GIMLDGMS
+777 GILLEGMM
-785 PKSFVYVPKHY
+785 PKSFVYVPKHD

-818 ESVGTSKNALRPY
+818 ESVGTSKNALRSY
-831 KLTYEGKSF
+831 EITYDRMSF
-840 ESNTTGN
+840 ESNIRGN
-847 LPAKEGMSYESVG
+847 LPAKEGTGSESVG
-860 ITQMAYDEVNDCVY
+860 ITQMAYDEMNDCVY

-879 NSYSSYMYPPTGIYS
+879 NSNSSYMYPPTGIYS
-894 YNMATGEV
+894 YNMVTGEV

>member
-1 MKKYIILCIA
+1 MKKYIILCMA
-11 LLSVCY
+11 LLSVCH

-49 ESNFAI
+49 KSNFAI
-55 ISPKDTIRIGEKITM
+55 ISPKDTIRLGEEITM

-88 PTIVSLGTLSQLEG
+88 PTIASSGTLSQIEG
-102 SVEGIVLGST
+102 SVEGIGLGST

-179 VVSRKATC
+179 VVLRKAATGG
-187 RLIPSIKYEYA
+187 LISSIKYEYT
-198 DTVIILKKKLDQ
+198 DTVITIRKELDQ
-210 VKDFAHSEL
+210 VKDFAHNEQ

-228 HLSGEFPVQLH
+228 HLSGEFPVELH
-239 DSLLSSM
+239 DSLLSSK
-246 IYSMPRK
+246 IYSMPQDI
-253 TEDLEFYTG
+253 EDLDFYLG
-262 TEFLKA
+262 TEFPKA
-268 FKDNLTPRMNYDA
+268 FKDNLTPRMNYNA
-281 YREAFVFL
+281 YRQAFRGL
-289 GMMSDYVTSN
+289 GLFDEEYIN
-299 HRDTLPYLEWM
+299 WM

-323 KDFKQYDSIFSTTIF
+323 KDFKQYDTIWSTTNF
-338 DTIIVSI
+338 DTLDVYI
-345 DTAWSTK
+345 DSTMK
-352 WNRTKLNPN
+352 ITGRPPHRDTTWIYETIYVTKPWLE
-361 TGNKGWWDTLL
+361 D
-372 VEVVYNEKTQ
+372 VVYVHDQ
-382 TYDSIWW
+382 I
-389 KSIDTIWKI
+389 
-398 TPIFDHMEYVYDDI
+398 ME
-412 MDRVNRTWRDSVT
+412 RVNRVWRDSVE
-425 FLNLILGDE
+425 FLDLIMGDE
-434 GYDFTYKREYVLNTE
+434 GYDFTYQREYVLNTD
-449 FRVYEENDNVLKNS
+449 FRVYGENDNVLKNS
-463 DSKTTV
+463 DSKIIV
-469 VEHDNYILNITS
+469 AEHDNYIINITS
-481 ASNTTVREAV
+481 ASNATVREAV

-512 PKDAKDEYGSELS
+512 PEDTKDEYGAVLS
-525 TLITTDIV
+525 TLTTTDIV

-557 NELIDIYNIN
+557 NELIDICNIN
-567 IQVGYDREVP
+567 IQVGYTQEVP
-577 TLYYAEAGGNI
+577 TLYYAEVGGNI
-588 MAYKLVNN
+588 HAVKLTNGRQ
-596 APADMNIVPFDL
+596 PSDMQIVPFDL
-608 GVRTQHAFNLLFKD
+608 GVRTQHAFNLLFKN

-634 YYVDDVDGK
+634 YYVDDAAGN
-643 LGDGKISVLSKDGS
+643 LGDGKISVVAKDGS
-657 KVETMISNVGGPA
+657 KVETVISNVGGHA

-715 HNTLGYYNCG
+715 HNTLGYYGNG
-725 IGYGAIG
+725 WAYGALG

-746 FYNGYGIFRFQD
+746 FYNGNGIFRFKD
-758 SDILPTP
+758 SDILEKA
-765 IYTQDRELIPKA
+765 ISQGNDSNKPKD
-777 GIMLDGMS
+777 GILLEGMM
-785 PKSFVYVPKHY
+785 PKSFVYVPKHD

-818 ESVGTSKNALRPY
+818 ESVGTSKNALRSY
-831 KLTYEGKSF
+831 EITYDRMSF
-840 ESNTTGN
+840 ESNIRGN
-847 LPAKEGMSYESVG
+847 LPAKEGTGSESVG

>member
-23 IYLHKKNGNIEAFAL
+23 IYLHKKNGNVEAFAL

-161 YDSKDKIDH
+161 YDSKNKIDH

-228 HLSGEFPVQLH
+228 HLSGELPMQLH

-253 TEDLEFYTG
+253 TEDLDFYLG
-262 TEFLKA
+262 TEFPKA
-268 FKDNLTPRMNYDA
+268 FKDNLTPRMNYNA
-281 YREAFVFL
+281 YKQAFWGL
-289 GMMSDYVTSN
+289 GLFDEEYIN
-299 HRDTLPYLEWM
+299 WM

-323 KDFKQYDSIFSTTIF
+323 KDFKQYDTIWSTTNF
-338 DTIIVSI
+338 DTLDVYVDSTMKITGRPPHR
-345 DTAWSTK
+345 DTTWIYETIYVTK
-352 WNRTKLNPN
+352 PWLE
-361 TGNKGWWDTLL
+361 D
-372 VEVVYNEKTQ
+372 VVYVHDQ
-382 TYDSIWW
+382 
-389 KSIDTIWKI
+389 
-398 TPIFDHMEYVYDDI
+398 I
-412 MDRVNRTWRDSVT
+412 MDRVNRVWRDSVT

-434 GYDFTYKREYVLNTE
+434 GYDFTYQREYVLNTE
-449 FRVYEENDNVLKNS
+449 FRVYGENDNVLKNS
-463 DSKTTV
+463 DSKTIV

-504 ALKFECIF
+504 PLKFECIF

-557 NELIDIYNIN
+557 NELIDICNIN
-567 IQVGYDREVP
+567 IQVGYDIEVP

-634 YYVDDVDGK
+634 LYINDTYDN
-643 LGDGKISVLSKDGS
+643 LGDGKIFVLSKDGS

-678 VDGDD
+678 VDENN

-689 NQGIIK
+689 NQGIVK

-701 DAVYNAGEHPYYVN
+701 DAVYNANEHPYYVR
-715 HNTLGYYNCG
+715 HNRLHYYG
-725 IGYGAIG
+725 VGGLAYGAINRN
-732 GMFGKINGVWHWTK
+732 FAKINSVWHWSTCHTATA
-746 FYNGYGIFRFQD
+746 IFCFTD
-758 SDILPTP
+758 EDILENPVPQGDKSKLPEEGKILEGMKVGSFYYSPRHDKVIFSVMEPNANCVAVCT
-765 IYTQDRELIPKA
+765 YAEWKA
-777 GIMLDGMS
+777 MYSQGDVI
-785 PKSFVYVPKHY
+785 KKA
-796 KMLVHIM
+796 I
-803 DAGYNGVYVATYDEL
+803 
-818 ESVGTSKNALRPY
+818 
-831 KLTYEGKSF
+831 TYEGKNFS
-840 ESNTTGN
+840 SNLNGN
-847 LPAKEGMSYESVG
+847 LPAKEGTSSESVG

-879 NSYSSYMYPPTGIYS
+879 NSNSSYMYPPTGIYS
-894 YNMATGEV
+894 YNMVTGEV
-902 TCLIEGVE
+902 TCLIESVE

>member
-11 LLSVCY
+11 LLSVCH

-246 IYSMPRK
+246 IYSMPRNI
-253 TEDLEFYTG
+253 EDLDFYLG
-262 TEFLKA
+262 TEFPKA
-268 FKDNLTPRMNYDA
+268 FKDNLTPRMNYNA
-281 YREAFVFL
+281 YKQAFWGL
-289 GMMSDYVTSN
+289 GLFDEEYIN
-299 HRDTLPYLEWM
+299 WM

-323 KDFKQYDSIFSTTIF
+323 KDFKQYDTIWSTTNF
-338 DTIIVSI
+338 DTLDVYIDSTMKIIGRPPHQ
-345 DTAWSTK
+345 DTTWIYETIYVTK
-352 WNRTKLNPN
+352 PWLE
-361 TGNKGWWDTLL
+361 D
-372 VEVVYNEKTQ
+372 VVYVHDQ
-382 TYDSIWW
+382 
-389 KSIDTIWKI
+389 
-398 TPIFDHMEYVYDDI
+398 I
-412 MDRVNRTWRDSVT
+412 MDRVNRVWRDSVT
-425 FLNLILGDE
+425 FLDLIIGDE
-434 GYDFTYKREYVLNTE
+434 GYDFTYQREYVLNTE
-449 FRVYEENDNVLKNS
+449 FHVYGENDNVLKNS
-463 DSKTTV
+463 DSKTIV
-469 VEHDNYILNITS
+469 AEHDNYIINITS

-491 AMNVELNKHYASQ
+491 AMHVELNKHYASQ

-512 PKDAKDEYGSELS
+512 PKDAKDENGNELT
-525 TLITTDIV
+525 TLTTTDIV

-557 NELIDIYNIN
+557 NELIDICNIN

-577 TLYYAEAGGNI
+577 TLYYAEVNGTI
-588 MAYKLVNN
+588 KAYKLTKGNQ
-596 APADMNIVPFDL
+596 PADMQIVPFDL

-634 YYVDDVDGK
+634 LYINDTYDN
-643 LGDGKISVLSKDGS
+643 LGDGKISVIAKDGS

-678 VDGDD
+678 VDENN

-701 DAVYNAGEHPYYVN
+701 DAVYNAGEHPYYVQ
-715 HNTLGYYNCG
+715 HNTLGYYNSG
-725 IGYGAIG
+725 IAYGAIG
-732 GMFGKINGVWHWTK
+732 GMFGKIDGVWHWTK
-746 FYNGYGIFRFQD
+746 FYNGNGIFRFLD
-758 SDILPTP
+758 SDILPAP
-765 IYTQDRELIPKA
+765 ISQDRELVPKA

-785 PKSFVYVPKHY
+785 PKSFVYVPWHD

-840 ESNTTGN
+840 ESNTTGS
-847 LPAKEGMSYESVG
+847 PWTIEGTGGEAVG
-860 ITQMAYDEVNDCVY
+860 ICQMAYDEVNDCVY

-879 NSYSSYMYPPTGIYS
+879 NSYSSYMCPPTGIYS
-894 YNMATGEV
+894 YNMVTGEV
-902 TCLIEGVE
+902 TCLIYGVE

>member
-49 ESNFAI
+49 KSNFAI
-55 ISPKDTIRIGEKITM
+55 ISPKDTIRVGEEITM

-88 PTIVSLGTLSQLEG
+88 PTIASSGTLSQIEA
-102 SVEGIVLGST
+102 SVEGIGLGST

-179 VVSRKATC
+179 VVLRKAATGG
-187 RLIPSIKYEYA
+187 LISSIKYEYT
-198 DTVIILKKKLDQ
+198 DTVITIRKELDQ

-228 HLSGEFPVQLH
+228 HLSGEIPVELH
-239 DSLLSSM
+239 DSLLSSK
-246 IYSMPRK
+246 IYSMPQDI
-253 TEDLEFYTG
+253 EDLDFYLG
-262 TEFLKA
+262 TEFPKA
-268 FKDNLTPRMNYDA
+268 FKDNLTPRMNYNA
-281 YREAFVFL
+281 YRQAFWGL
-289 GMMSDYVTSN
+289 GLFDEEYIN
-299 HRDTLPYLEWM
+299 WM

-323 KDFKQYDSIFSTTIF
+323 KDFKQYDTIWSTTKF
-338 DTIIVSI
+338 DTLDVYI
-345 DTAWSTK
+345 DSTMK
-352 WNRTKLNPN
+352 ITGRPPHRDTTWIYETIYVTKPWLE
-361 TGNKGWWDTLL
+361 D
-372 VEVVYNEKTQ
+372 VVYVHDQ
-382 TYDSIWW
+382 I
-389 KSIDTIWKI
+389 
-398 TPIFDHMEYVYDDI
+398 ME
-412 MDRVNRTWRDSVT
+412 RVNRVWRDSVT
-425 FLNLILGDE
+425 FLNLIIGDE
-434 GYDFTYKREYVLNTE
+434 GYNFTYQREYVLNTD
-449 FRVYEENDNVLKNS
+449 FRVHGENDNVLKNS
-463 DSKTTV
+463 DSKIIV
-469 VEHDNYILNITS
+469 AEHDNYIINITS
-481 ASNTTVREAV
+481 ASNATVREAV

-512 PKDAKDEYGSELS
+512 PEDTKDEYGAVLS

-557 NELIDIYNIN
+557 NELIDICNIN

-577 TLYYAEAGGNI
+577 TLYYAEVNGTI
-588 MAYKLVNN
+588 KAYKLTNGN
-596 APADMNIVPFDL
+596 QPADMQIVPFDL
-608 GVRTQHAFNLLFKD
+608 GVRTQHAFNLLFKN

-634 YYVDDVDGK
+634 YYVDDVQSN
-643 LGDGKISVLSKDGS
+643 LGDGKISVIAKDGS

-678 VDGDD
+678 VDENN

-701 DAVYNAGEHPYYVN
+701 DAVYNAGEHPYYVQ
-715 HNTLGYYNCG
+715 HNTLGYYYNG
-725 IGYGAIG
+725 WAYGAIG
-732 GMFGKINGVWHWTK
+732 GMFGKIDGVWHWTK
-746 FYNGYGIFRFQD
+746 FYNANGIFRFKD
-758 SDILPTP
+758 SDILDKAISQPDRNLVP
-765 IYTQDRELIPKA
+765 QD
-777 GIMLDGMS
+777 GIMLEGMM
-785 PKSFVYVPKHY
+785 PKSFVYVPKHD

-803 DAGYNGVYVATYDEL
+803 DAGYNGMYVATYDEL
-818 ESVGTSKNALRPY
+818 ESVGTSKNALRSY
-831 KLTYEGKSF
+831 EITYDRMSF
-840 ESNTTGN
+840 ESNIRGN
-847 LPAKEGMSYESVG
+847 LPAKEGTGSESVG